1 MVNFLLNQ
9 KGLSKTAIGELLGE
23 PDEYYI
29 SILDE
34 FVNALNF
41 TAMDLVEALR
51 SFLSKFRL
59 PGEAQKIDRIIS
71 SFASGYVISVLIQFD
86 FVQSC
91 WGYLE
96 QILTLKS
103 GSNPKDQISFST
115 KDPSQLSRFV
125 R

>member
-71 SFASGYVISVLIQFD
+71 SFASGYVTSILI
-86 FVQSC
+86 
-91 WGYLE
+91 
-96 QILTLKS
+96 
-103 GSNPKDQISFST
+103 
-115 KDPSQLSRFV
+115 
-125 R
+125 